1 MGFLDR
7 QSLTMI
13 VDAPTDRDQ
22 LISTPHRIVTH
33 NCTIQSNLSFSGRH
47 HINFVIAAK
56 FNRSTSSGWPV
67 LQIKRRVPNDSFNT
81 IVMTQLEPRPTGYL
95 NVFEYK
101 LLSDDVQQGD
111 VVHIVPQSYGQQRYL
126 LGYQTT
132 PFHDQP
138 QVCVTWSNDWTRFTR
153 TRSTIIHTCKH
164 TTYTSEAFTNTS
176 SESLN
181 TTPKSSIIDK
191 TSESP
196 TTISA
201 KGRPVIVI
209 TGGVLGT
216 LVIIILSVV
225 LIIITFLI
233 CQHKKNAKRFS
244 LNTNT
249 GVSANVSSDALET
262 VSIPDNMIQAGN
274 QMIPKPCGEGD
285 GANIRVGT
293 GNNLKL
299 SHQNNPQEVSLLA
312 VQWNQDIP
320 EMGVLL

>member
-13 VDAPTDRDQ
+13 VDAPTDHDQ
-22 LISTPHRIVTH
+22 LISTPLRNVTH

-47 HINFVIAAK
+47 LIKFVIAAK
-56 FNRSTSSGWPV
+56 FNHSTSSGWPV
-67 LQIKRRVPNDSFNT
+67 LQIRRVHNDSFNT
-81 IVMTQLEPRPTGYL
+81 INVTKLEPRPTGYL
-95 NVFEYK
+95 NVFEYES
-101 LLSDDVQQGD
+101 LSAADVQQGD

-126 LGYQTT
+126 LIYQTT
-132 PFHDQP
+132 PFQP
-138 QVCVTWSNDWTRFTR
+138 QVCITWSNYSGWTEFTR
-153 TRSTIIHTCKH
+153 TRSTIVHTCKP

-196 TTISA
+196 TTTISA
-201 KGRPVIVI
+201 KGRPVIAI
-209 TGGVLGT
+209 TGGVLST

-233 CQHKKNAKRFS
+233 CQRKKNAKRFS

-249 GVSANVSSDALET
+249 GVSANVSSDALEN
-262 VSIPDNMIQAGN
+262 VSIPDMIQAGN

-285 GANIRVGT
+285 GATIRVGT
-293 GNNLKL
+293 GNKV

-312 VQWNQDIP
+312 VQ
-320 EMGVLL
+320 